1 MNRVA
6 EIKKA
11 NYRIKL
17 QALKKTL
24 NKSNFSSEA
33 RRQQQ
38 KEILI
43 KKVAS
48 KLRFEELDDF
58 KKEKDEAIQAE
69 KYRIIEKHI
78 NLDRIAQRKYCV
90 Y

>member
-1 MNRVA
+1 M
-6 EIKKA
+6 
-11 NYRIKL
+11 
-17 QALKKTL
+17 
-24 NKSNFSSEA
+24 
-33 RRQQQ
+33 
-38 KEILI
+38 

-78 NLDRIAQRKYCV
+78 NLDRIAQRKYCI